1 MIFIILETKKWEH
14 FNIFIDSLKSSNDE
28 HLGCW
33 HKWPIFM
40 NNNYFS
46 KQTFS
51 WEEEHVSHFC
61 KSAYYL
67 GLQKKGIWV
76 LVSALTFNPVHYH
89 TSHSLCKT
97 PLYIHE
103 RTGMLLTLSWYQI
116 SPLWEDKSQ
125 TKHTTS

>member
-1 MIFIILETKKWEH
+1 MIFIILETVSSEYLIYLLTHWKVAMMSIFDVDINDLFLWTITIFQNKHFHEKKSMFH
-14 FNIFIDSLKSSNDE
+14 IFANLFTI
-28 HLGCW
+28 W
-33 HKWPIFM
+33 
-40 NNNYFS
+40 
-46 KQTFS
+46 
-51 WEEEHVSHFC
+51 
-61 KSAYYL
+61 AY
-67 GLQKKGIWV
+67 KRKESV
-76 LVSALTFNPVHYH
+76 LVSALTFNPLYYH